1 MQNMRGKVTR
11 TQKRWATHEQES
23 ASAFMSGGPAAAM
36 PETFR
41 LLRDPLSVRAASP
54 TLVILVHRRRDAT
67 CTSIR
72 KSMSTLFPGA
82 AMLIWWRRCARYK
95 LIHASGLGAMHL

>member
-1 MQNMRGKVTR
+1 MRGKVTC
-11 TQKRWATHEQES
+11 TQKRWAAHEQES

-67 CTSIR
+67 CTSMVR
-72 KSMSTLFPGA
+72 GMSRTYSIA
-82 AMLIWWRRCARYK
+82 ALAYMKQTPR
-95 LIHASGLGAMHL
+95 

>member
-1 MQNMRGKVTR
+1 MRGMFAC
-11 TQKRWATHEQES
+11 TQKRWAAHEQES

-67 CTSIR
+67 CTSMR
-72 KSMSTLFPGA
+72 KGMSTPFSTA
-82 AMLIWWRRCARYK
+82 AIACIVETPR
-95 LIHASGLGAMHL
+95 